1 MAHSPEEPRDGDPAD
16 EDRNAILRR
25 RGAFVS
31 AALAAVAG
39 GAMLSVACSPEPCL
53 LCPLN
58 GCSDDRPLCG
68 PLPCAS
74 RRSFHTMPRPR
85 AKILRDIL
93 RAARLAVDED
103 DGHLQR
109 PQPFTMAR

>member
-53 LCPLN
+53 QCPLS
-58 GCSDDRPLCG
+58 GCSDDRPLVD
-68 PLPCAS
+68 AS
-74 RRSFHTMPRPR
+74 VAPDADATAPDAS
-85 AKILRDIL
+85 D
-93 RAARLAVDED
+93 AAAPDASD
-103 DGHLQR
+103 AAAPDASDAAAPDAGD
-109 PQPFTMAR
+109 AGGD

>member
-53 LCPLN
+53 QCPLS
-58 GCSDDRPLCG
+58 GCSDDRPLVD
-68 PLPCAS
+68 AS
-74 RRSFHTMPRPR
+74 VAPDADADADATRTDAS
-85 AKILRDIL
+85 D
-93 RAARLAVDED
+93 AATPDAGDAAAPD
-103 DGHLQR
+103 ASDATAPDAGD
-109 PQPFTMAR
+109 AGGD

>member
-58 GCSDDRPLCG
+58 GCSDDRPLVD
-68 PLPCAS
+68 AS
-74 RRSFHTMPRPR
+74 ADPD
-85 AKILRDIL
+85 ADAD
-93 RAARLAVDED
+93 AAAPDASD
-103 DGHLQR
+103 AAAPDAGDATA
-109 PQPFTMAR
+109 PDAGDAAAPDAGDAGGD